1 MPIHIHIYMNDS
13 LEHDYQPIKE
23 IKFVVKNLSTKKT
36 LNTNGFT
43 VEFHQIFFS
52 WKVSTI
58 STQTL
63 PKHFPNHDMMPAL
76 HRCKNQKI

>member
-52 WKVSTI
+52 
-58 STQTL
+58 
-63 PKHFPNHDMMPAL
+63 
-76 HRCKNQKI
+76 